1 MNDKRKGLLF
11 QTKKQ
16 MNNGAIAT
24 GLGFVLYLALLAMG
38 LELPADLVAVAFGVV
53 GIFNSFSVL
62 EGRRRDKENI
72 SYNLLWGQLALT
84 IFLVACA
91 ALASGLVGLCLL
103 IPFDLGPWVQLPE
116 LPYWCGVLHGL
127 ALLALVPIIASKA
140 QKFSPAFY
148 KRRRSPEAAPLAAL
162 RRARNAPILTKAQ
175 EGGKGGT
182 LAGGPPLLSC
192 S

>member
-53 GIFNSFSVL
+53 GIFNSLSVL
-62 EGRRRDKENI
+62 EGRRKDKENI

-91 ALASGLVGLCLL
+91 VLAGL
-103 IPFDLGPWVQLPE
+103 
-116 LPYWCGVLHGL
+116 
-127 ALLALVPIIASKA
+127 
-140 QKFSPAFY
+140 
-148 KRRRSPEAAPLAAL
+148 PLAECVL
-162 RRARNAPILTKAQ
+162 YTSGRVPLDMVRKAIRVGVPVLVSKSMPTVQ
-175 EGGKGGT
+175 SAE
-182 LAGGPPLLSC
+182 LAAEYGLQLVCGRKFPKL
-192 S
+192 

>member
-53 GIFNSFSVL
+53 GIFNSLSVL
-62 EGRRRDKENI
+62 EGRRKDKENI

-91 ALASGLVGLCLL
+91 VLAVKQRLGLFSYSETVSS
-103 IPFDLGPWVQLPE
+103 
-116 LPYWCGVLHGL
+116 
-127 ALLALVPIIASKA
+127 SKV
-140 QKFSPAFY
+140 
-148 KRRRSPEAAPLAAL
+148 
-162 RRARNAPILTKAQ
+162 
-175 EGGKGGT
+175 GGT
-182 LAGGPPLLSC
+182 STGAGAPSGSSWRLTFFMAHRKQITWTPKVIAQLMG
-192 S
+192 

>member
-24 GLGFVLYLALLAMG
+24 GLGFVLYLLAMG

-53 GIFNSFSVL
+53 GIFNSLSVL
-62 EGRRRDKENI
+62 EGRRKDKENI

-91 ALASGLVGLCLL
+91 VLAVKQRLGL
-103 IPFDLGPWVQLPE
+103 
-116 LPYWCGVLHGL
+116 
-127 ALLALVPIIASKA
+127 
-140 QKFSPAFY
+140 
-148 KRRRSPEAAPLAAL
+148 
-162 RRARNAPILTKAQ
+162 
-175 EGGKGGT
+175 
-182 LAGGPPLLSC
+182 
-192 S
+192 